1 MREDIL
7 SALSPETRA
16 LHTPFPAD
24 DVYGSL
30 NMPVY
35 HTVAYEFQTAAQM
48 ERAFTGRSAEHVY
61 SRISNPS
68 VQYFENRVKS
78 LTDGADAVAFSSG
91 MAAIMNTFMAIAYTG
106 SNIVTSPHLFG
117 NTYSLLATTLKD
129 FGVEARFCDLTCPE
143 EVNAQVDG
151 KTCAIFLEV
160 ITNPQME
167 VADLRALSAICGEK
181 GVPLIADTT
190 IVPFT
195 VFHAREFGVDIE
207 IVSSTKYISGGATSL
222 GGLVLDYGTF
232 DWRRSSKLAPL
243 VGLFKSSAFSTKMRR
258 EIHRNLGAYMSPQA
272 AYFQT
277 LGLESLAVR
286 YRQSAE
292 NCRELAERLTRV
304 EGVVSVN
311 YPGLAGHPHHAV
323 SQAQFGDWP
332 GAMLTFDL
340 VSREACF
347 RFIDRLQLIRRATNL
362 FDNKTLAIHPAST
375 IFGTFPEKVRQGMD
389 IGQQTIRISVGL
401 EHVDD
406 LFSDMRQAIMQ
417 N

>member
-7 SALSPETRA
+7 SALSPETKA

-24 DVYGSL
+24 DAYGSL

-35 HTVAYEFQTAAQM
+35 QTVAYEFQTAAQM

-68 VQYFENRVKS
+68 VQYFENRVKV
-78 LTDGADAVAFSSG
+78 LTGGADVVAFASG

-143 EVNAQVDG
+143 DVNAAIDG
-151 KTCAIFLEV
+151 KTCAVFLEIV
-160 ITNPQME
+160 TNPQME
-167 VADLRALSAICGEK
+167 VADLRMLSAICKAK

-195 VFHAREFGVDIE
+195 VFHAGEFGVDIE

-222 GGLVLDYGTF
+222 GGLVVDYDTF
-232 DWRRSSKLAPL
+232 DWRRSSRLAPL
-243 VGLFKSSAFSTKMRR
+243 VGLFSASAFSTKMRR

-272 AYFQT
+272 ACLQT
-277 LGLESLAVR
+277 LGLESLTVR
-286 YRQSAE
+286 YRRAAE
-292 NCRELAERLTRV
+292 TCRELAERLTRV

-311 YPGLAGHPHHAV
+311 YPGLAGHLHHAV
-323 SQAQFGDWP
+323 SQTQFGDCP
-332 GAMLTFDL
+332 GAMFTFDL

-362 FDNKTLAIHPAST
+362 FDNRTLAIHPAST
-375 IFGTFPEKVRQGMD
+375 IFGSFPEKVRREMD
-389 IGQQTIRISVGL
+389 ISPQTIRISVGL
-401 EHVDD
+401 EDADD
-406 LFSDMRQAIMQ
+406 LFGDLQQAITV
-417 N
+417 

>member
-7 SALSPETRA
+7 SAVSPETRA

-35 HTVAYEFQTAAQM
+35 HTVAYEFQTAEQM

-68 VQYFENRVKS
+68 VQYFENRVKA
-78 LTDGADAVAFSSG
+78 LTGGADAVAFSSG
-91 MAAIMNTFMAIAYTG
+91 MAAIMNTFMTIAYTG

-129 FGVEARFCDLTCPE
+129 FGVEARFCDLTRPE
-143 EVNAQVDG
+143 EVNAKIDG
-151 KTCAIFLEV
+151 KTCAVFLEV

-167 VADLRALSAICGEK
+167 VADLRALSAICKQK

-195 VFHAREFGVDIE
+195 VFRAGEFGVDIE

-222 GGLVLDYGTF
+222 GGLILDYNTF

-243 VGLFKSSAFSTKMRR
+243 VGLFRDSAFSTKMRR
-258 EIHRNLGAYMSPQA
+258 EIHRNLGAYMNPQA
-272 AYFQT
+272 AYFQA
-277 LGLESLAVR
+277 LGLESLDVR
-286 YRQSAE
+286 YRQSAKT
-292 NCRELAERLTRV
+292 CRELAERLTRV

-311 YPGLAGHPHHAV
+311 YPGLASHPHHAV
-323 SQAQFGDWP
+323 SQAQFGDCP

-362 FDNKTLAIHPAST
+362 FDNKTLAIHPGST
-375 IFGTFPEKVRQGMD
+375 IFGTFPEKVRQSMD
-389 IGQQTIRISVGL
+389 ISQQTIRVSVGL

-406 LFSDMRQAIMQ
+406 LFNDMKQAIRQ
-417 N
+417 D

>member
-1 MREDIL
+1 
-7 SALSPETRA
+7 
-16 LHTPFPAD
+16 
-24 DVYGSL
+24 
-30 NMPVY
+30 MPVY
-35 HTVAYEFQTAAQM
+35 QTVAYEFQTAEQM

-68 VQYFENRVKS
+68 VQYFENRVKA
-78 LTDGADAVAFSSG
+78 LTGAADAVAFSSG
-91 MAAIMNTFMAIAYTG
+91 MAAIMNAFMAVAYAG

-129 FGVEARFCDLTCPE
+129 FGVEARFCDLTRPE
-143 EVNAQVDG
+143 EVDAQIDA
-151 KTCAIFLEV
+151 KTCAVFLEV

-167 VADLRALSAICGEK
+167 VADLRALSAICREK

-195 VFHAREFGVDIE
+195 VFHAGEFGVNIE

-222 GGLVLDYGTF
+222 GGLILDYGTF

-243 VGLFKSSAFSTKMRR
+243 VGLFRDSAFSTKMRR

-272 AYFQT
+272 AYFQM
-277 LGLESLAVR
+277 LGLESLTVR
-286 YRQSAE
+286 YRQAAKT
-292 NCRELAERLTRV
+292 CRELAERLTRV

-311 YPGLAGHPHHAV
+311 YPGMAAHPHHAV
-323 SQAQFGDWP
+323 SDAQFGDCP
-332 GAMLTFDL
+332 GAMFTFDL
-340 VSREACF
+340 ISREACF

-375 IFGTFPEKVRQGMD
+375 IFGSFPEKVRQSMD
-389 IGQQTIRISVGL
+389 IGRQTVRISVGL

-406 LFSDMRQAIMQ
+406 LFNDLFQAISG
-417 N
+417 